1 LSQQQKEPSLDV
13 NRREGFVKRNWG
25 LIYSLISL
33 FFDVILLNLSL
44 VVSIWLRFGHLHNFQ
59 YYTKAQIFG
68 NFMFLLLGLGLGVY
82 RSRYNFST
90 ENLRYYYKR
99 LVIYLAVLTMAFLY
113 VIKGQEYSRPVI
125 FTTFFILYVFWE
137 FAHSMLLRMQN
148 YLVRKRIIGFNTI
161 IIGTNEWT
169 YKFSQRI
176 SHVFGGFFH
185 IQGYVEKAEDH
196 EDVYKELK
204 SFVIGEEGQLETL
217 VEKYHPDVV
226 FIVSET
232 MEIDKYR
239 SIYEIC
245 QRCSVKLKMVS
256 PKVSDIFSNAKIR
269 DVYGVSLV
277 LETWRIHFQRFNSRI
292 KRIFD
297 IMFVIFVSP
306 VILPLGLLIA
316 LLIKLSSRG
325 PVFFKQRRSLYRGGR
340 EFYFYKFRSMYKNAD
355 QMKENLYDINESNG
369 ALFKIKKDPRVT
381 FFGRIIR
388 KLSLDELPQ
397 FINVLKGEMAI
408 VGPRPLPVKD
418 FEKIKDAGMSIEWHR
433 QRGNVKPGITG
444 LWQVSGRSNL
454 SFEEMLFLDLYYIE
468 HQSVFF
474 DVEILFETFP
484 AVFLGKGAY

>member
-1 LSQQQKEPSLDV
+1 M
-13 NRREGFVKRNWG
+13 NRRVGFIKRNWG

-33 FFDVILLNLSL
+33 FFDVALLNLSL
-44 VVSIWLRFGHLHNFQ
+44 VVSIWLRFGHLNDFK
-59 YYTKAQIFG
+59 YYTKAQIFV
-68 NFMFLLLGLGLGVY
+68 NLMFLLLGLGLGVY

-137 FAHSMLLRMQN
+137 FAHSLLLRLQS
-148 YLVRKRIIGFNTI
+148 YLNRKKIIGFDTI

-176 SHVFGGFFH
+176 SNVFGGFFH
-185 IQGYVEKAEDH
+185 IQGYVENVDAPANA
-196 EDVYKELK
+196 YKELK
-204 SFVIGEEGQLETL
+204 YFVIGNEGELETL
-217 VEKYHPDVV
+217 IEKYHPDVV

-245 QRCSVKLKMVS
+245 KRFSVKLKMVS
-256 PKVSDIFSNAKIR
+256 PKVRDIFSNAKIR

-297 IMFVIFVSP
+297 ISFVIVISP
-306 VILPLGLLIA
+306 VIVPLGLLIA
-316 LLIKLSSRG
+316 LLIKLTSKG
-325 PVFFKQRRSLYRGGR
+325 PVFFKQRRSLYKGGK

-355 QMKENLYDINESNG
+355 QLKETLYDISDSNG
-369 ALFKIKKDPRVT
+369 ALFKIKRDPRVT

-388 KLSLDELPQ
+388 KLSLDEMPQ
-397 FINVLKGEMAI
+397 LINVLKGEMTM

-418 FEKIKDAGMSIEWHR
+418 FEKINDASMSIEWHR

-444 LWQVSGRSNL
+444 LWQISGRSNL

-474 DVEILFETFP
+474 DMEILFETLPTIIF
-484 AVFLGKGAY
+484 GKGAY